1 MANAT
6 HHVQTLATAAPAGAP
21 LVHLHKGQPVTD
33 SLTIATE
40 FQRSHKNVLRSLD
53 ALIADGT
60 ISRLN
65 FKPRDYLDER
75 GKKQRLVE
83 LSERGALIAMPFIG
97 GRNSRAGQVRLVDAF
112 LTLRAELG
120 EQSGGWSESRKKV
133 SVGYAIMSDALQEVR
148 ADDGKTTGPH
158 HYANEAKLVNWVLFG
173 RFEGIDR
180 DALERADLAL
190 MEKVEARNAI
200 WIARGRTYDQRKE
213 ALPAFVQSLRAKR
226 IGGAHA

>member
-1 MANAT
+1 MS
-6 HHVQTLATAAPAGAP
+6 APANLSRALAVIDHARAS

-33 SLTIATE
+33 SLTIADE
-40 FQRSHKNVLRSLD
+40 FRRSHKNVLRSLD

-60 ISRLN
+60 ISRLS

-75 GKKQRLVE
+75 GKKQRMIE
-83 LSERGALIAMPFIG
+83 LNERGALITMPFIG

-112 LTLRAELG
+112 LTLRAERG
-120 EQSGGWSESRKKV
+120 KYSDEWDESRKKA
-133 SVGYAIMSDALQEVR
+133 SVGYAMMSDALQEVR
-148 ADDGKTTGPH
+148 ADDGKITGPH

-173 RFEGIDR
+173 RFKGINR
-180 DALERADLAL
+180 DDLERADLVL
-190 MEKVEARNAI
+190 LEKVEARNAI

-213 ALPAFVQSLRAKR
+213 ALRVYVQSLRAKQ

>member
-1 MANAT
+1 MANA
-6 HHVQTLATAAPAGAP
+6 HESPIVAAAGAP

-33 SLTIATE
+33 SLTIAAE
-40 FQRSHKNVLRSLD
+40 FQRPHKSVLRSLD
-53 ALIADGT
+53 ALIADRT

-65 FKPRDYLDER
+65 FVPREYLDER
-75 GKKQRLVE
+75 GKKQRMIE
-83 LSERGALIAMPFIG
+83 LTERGALIAMPFIG

-120 EQSGGWSESRKKV
+120 NRAGDWPELRKKV
-133 SVGYAIMSDALQEVR
+133 SFGYGMMTDALQEVR

-180 DALERADLAL
+180 DGLECTDLAL
-190 MEKVEARNAI
+190 LEKVEARNAI

-213 ALPAFVQSLRAKR
+213 ALPAYVQSLRAKR
-226 IGGAHA
+226 IGGANA